1 MSIEPTST
9 VRVDVLAG
17 HIGHLTD
24 AQQKAFATFQENL
37 AKAHLYVPASVLG
50 EGSSARASHDDPTL
64 L

>member
-9 VRVDVLAG
+9 VHVDVLAG

-24 AQQKAFATFQENL
+24 AQLKAFATFKENL
-37 AKAHLYVPASVLG
+37 KQAQLYVPASEVPETLIH
-50 EGSSARASHDDPTL
+50 ASHDDPTL

>member
-37 AKAHLYVPASVLG
+37 AKAHLYVPASVG